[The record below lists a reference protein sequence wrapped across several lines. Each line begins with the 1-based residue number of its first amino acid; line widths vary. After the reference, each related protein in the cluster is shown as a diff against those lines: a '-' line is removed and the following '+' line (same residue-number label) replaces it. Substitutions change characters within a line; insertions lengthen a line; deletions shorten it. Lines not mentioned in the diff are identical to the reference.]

1 MTAIPLLAALPLLL
15 VLLHFGA
22 SSRVRRARI
31 MRRLHKL
38 EQITDAAEGTGSA
51 LWQTWLRLLALPLAG
66 AGERNKLQERLLA
79 AAYRKQWHVDAFLL
93 LKLGLF
99 LCCLFAGWHLLDMRF
114 AAILKRPLDAGKYLL
129 LLFLAARLP
138 DWWLAGQVSA
148 RRARI
153 RATVP
158 QAVDLMTICVEAG
171 SSLDEAFGRVAAE
184 VRPRAPEI
192 ASEFSLTRSEMLV
205 MDRSEALRRLERRSR
220 VREIE
225 SLASSLLQSIRYG
238 TPIADAL
245 RIIAQDSRA
254 RQVSELEE
262 KAGRIAARISIPLIL
277 LILFPLVGLIAA
289 PALINLMR
297 SLQS

>member
-1 MTAIPLLAALPLLL
+1 MTAFALLIAILLLLAALHLA
-15 VLLHFGA
+15 A
-22 SSRVRRARI
+22 SSRVRHARI

-38 EQITDAAEGTGSA
+38 EQIADAGEKPGAA
-51 LWQTWLRLLALPLAG
+51 IWQTWLHILALPLAG
-66 AGERNKLQERLLA
+66 AKERNRLQETLLS

-99 LCCLFAGWHLLDMRF
+99 LCALFAGWHLLDMHF
-114 AAILKRPLDAGKYLL
+114 AALLKRPLDTGKYLL
-129 LLFLAARLP
+129 LLFFAARLP
-138 DWWLAGQVSA
+138 DWWLAGQVKK
-148 RRARI
+148 RQARI

-171 SSLDEAFGRVAAE
+171 SSLEDSFGRVAAE
-184 VRPRAPEI
+184 IRPRAPEI
-192 ASEFSLTRSEMLV
+192 ASEFRLTRSEMLV

-262 KAGRIAARISIPLIL
+262 KAGSISARISIPLSL
-277 LILFPLVGLIAA
+277 LILFPLIGLIAA

-297 SLQS
+297 SLQ